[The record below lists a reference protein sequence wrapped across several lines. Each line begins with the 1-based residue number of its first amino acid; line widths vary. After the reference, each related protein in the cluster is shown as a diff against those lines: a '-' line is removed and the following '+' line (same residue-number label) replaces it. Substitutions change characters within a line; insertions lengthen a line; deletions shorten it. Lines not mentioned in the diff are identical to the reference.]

1 MSVKNVYP
9 ATIVA
14 ALLLSTTAAASP
26 ALIINDGQSID
37 VLTPPG
43 FTYVA
48 SAGGT
53 SSVLD
58 VTTEGYAI
66 CANIGQSESTPVSMQ
81 AHHPRWTMPIAK
93 EVRNVSYTN
102 GVLRVNKGAGAF
114 SPESTLGCQVRGPKG
129 ELSSP
134 FSGFGDGL
142 FRDSWEGFASVQFGN
157 LVNWLAVDGFS
168 WSTPDWRVVPNDSC
182 TWDMDPNSPQ
192 TTENS
197 VCAAATGVRP
207 VAGGSQNDAR
217 YGDRAPTMWTAT
229 TTNNFIYL
237 ARIDARFGAQSGA
250 PNSHFLV
257 GTPQRP
263 DQSQSSSV
271 DVAIRDAY
279 DSSYLSANGTYCLLR
294 ELPATLDD
302 GVCAGGEVYYS
313 QSLTAQQDNPNGF
326 VQERIPLIAGFNP
339 ASSLFIAVVRQK
351 LAGGSTPSA
360 CQPNSAIAVVIDQG
374 VARNENGDE
383 FIGDDVAFGFRG
395 LDSFEWMGCNP

>member
-48 SAGGT
+48 SAGGA

-66 CANIGQSESTPVSMQ
+66 CANVGQSVATPVSMQ
-81 AHHPRWTMPIAK
+81 AHHPRWTMPIAND
-93 EVRNVSYTN
+93 VRNVSYTG
-102 GVLRVNKGAGAF
+102 GVLRVNKGIGAF
-114 SPESTLGCQVRGPKG
+114 SPEGSLGCQVRGAKG

-182 TWDMDPNSPQ
+182 TWDMDPNAPQ
-192 TTENS
+192 TAENS
-197 VCAAATGVRP
+197 LCAAAAGVRP

-229 TTNNFIYL
+229 TTSNFIYL

-250 PNSHFLV
+250 PNSHFPI

-263 DQSQSSSV
+263 DQGQSSSV

-279 DSSYLSANGTYCLLR
+279 DSNYLSANGTYCLLR
-294 ELPATLDD
+294 QLPAVLDD
-302 GVCAGGEVYYS
+302 NVCSGGDVYY
-313 QSLTAQQDNPNGF
+313 AQGLVDQDNPGGF
-326 VQERIPLIAGFNP
+326 VNERIPLVAGFNTA
-339 ASSLFIAVVRQK
+339 ASLYVAVVRQK
-351 LAGGSTPSA
+351 LAGGTSA
-360 CQPNSAIAVVIDQG
+360 ASCQPYAAIAAISDPG

-383 FIGDDVAFGFRG
+383 FIGDDVVFGFRNA
-395 LDSFEWMGCNP
+395 DSFEWMGCIP

>member
-66 CANIGQSESTPVSMQ
+66 CANVGQYQSTPVSMQ
-81 AHHPRWTMPIAK
+81 AHHPRWTMPAAK
-93 EVRNVSYTN
+93 DVRNVSYTG
-102 GVLRVNKGAGAF
+102 GVLRVNKGAATF
-114 SPESTLGCQVRGPKG
+114 SPETSLGCHVRGPEG
-129 ELSSP
+129 ELSTP

-157 LVNWLAVDGFS
+157 LVNWLPVDGFS

-192 TTENS
+192 TAENS
-197 VCAAATGVRP
+197 VCAAATGVRA

-229 TTNNFIYL
+229 TTSNFIYL
-237 ARIDARFGAQSGA
+237 ARIDARFGSPSGA
-250 PNSHFLV
+250 PNSHFPV

-263 DQSQSSSV
+263 DQAQSSSV
-271 DVAIRDAY
+271 DVMIRDAY
-279 DSSYLSANGTYCLLR
+279 DSNYLSANGSYCLLR
-294 ELPATLDD
+294 QLPVALDD
-302 GVCAGGEVYYS
+302 NVCAGGDVYYAH
-313 QSLTAQQDNPNGF
+313 SLVTQDNVSGF
-326 VQERIPLIAGFNP
+326 LEERIPLVAGFNT
-339 ASSLFIAVVRQK
+339 ASSLYVAVVRQK
-351 LAGGSTPSA
+351 LPGGTSA
-360 CQPNSAIAVVIDQG
+360 ASCQPYSAIATVIDPG

-383 FIGDDVAFGFRG
+383 FIGDDVVFGFRNT
-395 LDSFEWMGCNP
+395 DSFEWMGCVP

>member
-43 FTYVA
+43 FTYVT

-66 CANIGQSESTPVSMQ
+66 CANIGQAESTPVSMQ

-157 LVNWLAVDGFS
+157 LVNWLPVDGFS

-192 TTENS
+192 SAENS
-197 VCAAATGVRP
+197 VCAAAAGVRP

-229 TTNNFIYL
+229 TTSNFIYL

-250 PNSHFLV
+250 PNSHFPV

-263 DQSQSSSV
+263 NQAQSSSV

-279 DSSYLSANGTYCLLR
+279 DSNYLSANGTYCLLR
-294 ELPATLDD
+294 QLPAVLDD
-302 GVCAGGEVYYS
+302 NVCAGGDVYYS
-313 QSLTAQQDNPNGF
+313 QGLVGQDNPSGF
-326 VQERIPLIAGFNP
+326 VNERVPLVAGFNTA
-339 ASSLFIAVVRQK
+339 ASLYVAVVRQK
-351 LAGGSTPSA
+351 LVGGTSA
-360 CQPNSAIAVVIDQG
+360 ASCQPYAAIAAITDPG

-383 FIGDDVAFGFRG
+383 FIGDDVVFGFRNA
-395 LDSFEWMGCNP
+395 DSFEWMGCIP